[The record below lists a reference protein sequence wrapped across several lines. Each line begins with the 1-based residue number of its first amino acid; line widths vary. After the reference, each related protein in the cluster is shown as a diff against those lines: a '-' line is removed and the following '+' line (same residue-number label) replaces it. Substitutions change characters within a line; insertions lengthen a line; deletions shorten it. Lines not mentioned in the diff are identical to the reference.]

1 MGGDH
6 FCAGHPTQDP
16 SLHNNNDLVG
26 DDDLVAAGVVADAE
40 LCQEVHEDDEVGDGA
55 FARLRMAGLL

>member
-40 LCQEVHEDDEVGDGA
+40 LCQEVPEDDEVGDGA